1 MDLVT
6 LVTACSLTVDPKLMH
21 ALIWHQS
28 GGEPWTIAVEREP
41 SPRVYPGMRDAIREA
56 RLISVGNAVRVGLAG
71 LPIPASKVAASVLL
85 PCRNVAMAAV
95 EIAKHGNRCKAHPHL
110 KSDPTFCAVAVY
122 RGSWDH
128 PDVKFATEVA
138 ASVGKG
144 DAPNFDMLRNTSTEM
159 FDLADERQYDT
170 DPTVVDDTPAFA
182 ERLKSWASALF
193 PSKPNPQ
200 KSEPERSAT
209 VASPPVEPPPAGLS
223 RAPVSERKPRE
234 RELFVRR
241 SSGEPAQ

>member
-1 MDLVT
+1 MDLLT

-28 GGEPWTIAVEREP
+28 GGEPWTIAVQGEP
-41 SPRVYPGMRDAIREA
+41 SPRVYPGMQDAIREA
-56 RLISVGNAVRVGLAG
+56 RSIPAGNAVRVGLAG
-71 LPIPASKVAASVLL
+71 LQVPASKVAASVLL

-95 EIAKHGNRCKAHPHL
+95 QIAKHGSRCKAHPHL
-110 KSDPTFCAVAVY
+110 KSDPSFCAVAVY

-138 ASVGKG
+138 ASVRDL
-144 DAPNFDMLRNTSTEM
+144 DAPNFDMPPNTGTEI
-159 FDLADERQYDT
+159 FDLEDEQQSDT

-200 KSEPERSAT
+200 RSELERSAT
-209 VASPPVEPPPAGLS
+209 VVSPSLEPTPTGS
-223 RAPVSERKPRE
+223 RAPVSERKVRE

-241 SSGEPAQ
+241 SSGEPAR